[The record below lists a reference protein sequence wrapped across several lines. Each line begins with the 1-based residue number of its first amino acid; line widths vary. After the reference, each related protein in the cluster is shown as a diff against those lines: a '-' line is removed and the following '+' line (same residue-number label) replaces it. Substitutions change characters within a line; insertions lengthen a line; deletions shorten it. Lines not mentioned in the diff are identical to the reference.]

1 MEWLECMNNAIEY
14 IEAHLGEETDIK
26 AAARAA
32 ASSPFHFQR
41 MFHMLS
47 GFTVAD
53 YIRRR
58 RLTLGAQELAVKG
71 CKVIDA
77 ALMYGYES
85 PESFAKAFKKLHG
98 ITPAEARLPGAKL
111 KAFPKLS
118 FHISVKGDRDMDY
131 SIVEKQGFE
140 VAGVLRRISAKDGV
154 NFMQVPA
161 FWDECMKDGSY
172 ESICRMADGG
182 EMYGICLDFAED
194 QTQFGY
200 MIAARAKGGAP
211 KGFVK
216 RGIPAATWAVFR
228 AVGPVPFAVQ
238 DVTKRI
244 FSEWFPSTGY
254 EHDDAPELE
263 VYPMGNPGAAEYCTE
278 IWIPVKKK

>member
-14 IEAHLGEETDIK
+14 IEAHLMEETDIK

-41 MFHMLS
+41 MFHMLT
-47 GFTVAD
+47 GVTVAD

-58 RLTLGAQELAVKG
+58 RLTLGAQELAAKKCRVL
-71 CKVIDA
+71 DA
-77 ALMYGYES
+77 ALKYGYES
-85 PESFAKAFKKLHG
+85 PEAFSKAFKKLHG
-98 ITPAEARLPGAKL
+98 VTPAEARLPGAML

-140 VAGVLRRISAKDGV
+140 VAGVLKRISTKDGA
-154 NFMQVPA
+154 NFISVPQ
-161 FWDECMKDGSY
+161 FWEECMKDGSY
-172 ESICRMADGG
+172 EKICRMAGGG
-182 EMYGICLDFAED
+182 ETYGICLDFAPD
-194 QTQFGY
+194 QSQFSY
-200 MIAARAKGGAP
+200 MIAAKAQGEVP
-211 KGFVK
+211 KGLI
-216 RGIPAATWAVFR
+216 RRSIPAATWAVFR
-228 AVGPVPFAVQ
+228 AAGPVPFAIQ

-263 VYPMGNPGAAEYCTE
+263 VYSMGDPQAADYCTE
-278 IWIPVKKK
+278 VWMPVKKK

>member
-14 IEAHLGEETDIK
+14 IEAHLEEETDIK

-58 RLTLGAQELAVKG
+58 RLTLGAQELAVKK
-71 CKVIDA
+71 CRVLDA
-77 ALMYGYES
+77 ALKYGYES

-98 ITPAEARLPGAKL
+98 ITPAKARISGATL

-131 SIVEKQGFE
+131 SIVEKPGFE
-140 VAGVLRRISAKDGV
+140 VAGVLKRISTKDGI
-154 NFMQVPA
+154 NFVQVPA

-172 ESICRMADGG
+172 ESVCRLANGG
-182 EMYGICLDFAED
+182 SMLGICLDFAED
-194 QTQFGY
+194 QTHFNY
-200 MIAARAKGGAP
+200 MIAAEVKGETPEGFAK
-211 KGFVK
+211 
-216 RGIPAATWAVFR
+216 RSIPAATWAVFR
-228 AVGPVPFAVQ
+228 AVGPVSAVVQ
-238 DVTKRI
+238 DVTRRI

-254 EHDDAPELE
+254 EHADAPELE
-263 VYPMGNPGAAEYCTE
+263 VYPMGDPKAADYCTE